1 VDPRLILSS
10 TEASDFKGQM
20 FDYGGMVRK
29 ALSAD
34 VHYKRFLGITPSWDN
49 TPRRG
54 QHGAIWLNSPPEEY
68 EKWFIQIREDTLRLH
83 EGDERL
89 IFINAWNEWAE
100 GCHLEPDQRYGR
112 AYLQATQRA
121 MHARL
126 GVRVRGALKEMEAVG
141 D

>member
-1 VDPRLILSS
+1 MVSIPPSCLLRNFETGDENNMSEIHGR
-10 TEASDFKGQM
+10 A
-20 FDYGGMVRK
+20 FDYTH
-29 ALSAD
+29 S
-34 VHYKRFLGITPSWDN
+34 
-49 TPRRG
+49 
-54 QHGAIWLNSPPEEY
+54 PEEY
-68 EKWFIQIREDTLRLH
+68 EKWFIQIRQDTLRLH

-121 MHARL
+121 MDARL
-126 GVRVRGALKEMEAVG
+126 GVRVKGALKEMEAVG